1 MVIQELAC
9 TETGH
14 RKRTA
19 GLQATNHVSEHNGR
33 GEGCSYVPD
42 RKRTCIDDREE
53 ALRSGTWKLRKGRKK
68 NDEAYHDC
76 ESKAKIMASWS
87 AVDQHAQHE
96 AAPPAMRG

>member
-1 MVIQELAC
+1 VVRSVRRCWERSLDVPCWERRYSCSLA
-9 TETGH
+9 EVGVY
-14 RKRTA
+14 
-19 GLQATNHVSEHNGR
+19 GG
-33 GEGCSYVPD
+33 PD